1 MARQPTSK
9 PELVLVPTDAN
20 PIPPMPDAMPSAH
33 TIHAD
38 TYLNET
44 KLRLSGFES
53 GIVTLTGEMESRYAE
68 HIDKLEQVK
77 IEYER
82 TTSAMIKAHN
92 AEKSDLLRRIDDMQK
107 GKAMAVAALDAYEA
121 VR

>member
-1 MARQPTSK
+1 MARQPTK
-9 PELVLVPTDAN
+9 PDLVLVPTDAN
-20 PIPPMPDAMPSAH
+20 PIPPTPDAMPSAH
-33 TIHAD
+33 TNHAD

-53 GIVTLTGEMESRYAE
+53 GIVTLTGEMESRHSEYTEKMEEA
-68 HIDKLEQVK
+68 KA
-77 IEYER
+77 EYER
-82 TTSAMIKAHN
+82 LTAGMTKKHN